1 MQEET
6 CHQRLE
12 ALFLTGLPTQW
23 VWKKGKK
30 KRKPSRGPGFAH
42 THIIQKAIF
51 QVFLYILTLG
61 KADLIYCM
69 LLFPANPTLKSQGQQ
84 QNTFQEY
91 NSCSD
96 KRINN
101 F

>member
-42 THIIQKAIF
+42 THIIQKG
-51 QVFLYILTLG
+51 YISSLFVYFNSWQG
-61 KADLIYCM
+61 RPY
-69 LLFPANPTLKSQGQQ
+69 LLHASVPSKSHSEITRTTAKHLPG
-84 QNTFQEY
+84 
-91 NSCSD
+91 
-96 KRINN
+96 I
-101 F
+101 

>member
-1 MQEET
+1 MSPEIRGTVSDRVAYPVGVEE
-6 CHQRLE
+6 R
-12 ALFLTGLPTQW
+12 
-23 VWKKGKK
+23 KK